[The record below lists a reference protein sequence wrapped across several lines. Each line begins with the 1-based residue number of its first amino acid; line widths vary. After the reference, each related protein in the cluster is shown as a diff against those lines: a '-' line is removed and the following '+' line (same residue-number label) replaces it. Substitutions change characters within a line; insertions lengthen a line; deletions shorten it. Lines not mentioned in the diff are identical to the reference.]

1 MLLFQRSVAEGS
13 LSLLMQC
20 GWYMDQQK
28 IAGDELKEKYSL
40 LLDLLTPVAKSYPS
54 ETGIHAISQ
63 GLQCYGGSGYCQDY
77 PLEQYY
83 RDARI
88 HPIHEGTTAI
98 HGIDLLGRKVTAHNG
113 RAFELFCGEL
123 EKTISTAMD
132 IPELEKHARSLQ
144 AAVEKLQTV
153 TSHLVSLPQTETP
166 ECFLADATLY
176 LEMFGIVT
184 IAWQWLLQGISAR
197 QALDTCKK
205 SAAVFYKGKIFTLRY
220 FFGYELP
227 GIEGLMKR
235 LLDDDRVTVEMD
247 AGFFND

>member
-1 MLLFQRSVAEGS
+1 
-13 LSLLMQC
+13 
-20 GWYMDQQK
+20 
-28 IAGDELKEKYSL
+28 
-40 LLDLLTPVAKSYPS
+40 
-54 ETGIHAISQ
+54 
-63 GLQCYGGSGYCQDY
+63 
-77 PLEQYY
+77 
-83 RDARI
+83 
-88 HPIHEGTTAI
+88 
-98 HGIDLLGRKVTAHNG
+98 
-113 RAFELFCGEL
+113 
-123 EKTISTAMD
+123 
-132 IPELEKHARSLQ
+132 
-144 AAVEKLQTV
+144 VEKLQTV